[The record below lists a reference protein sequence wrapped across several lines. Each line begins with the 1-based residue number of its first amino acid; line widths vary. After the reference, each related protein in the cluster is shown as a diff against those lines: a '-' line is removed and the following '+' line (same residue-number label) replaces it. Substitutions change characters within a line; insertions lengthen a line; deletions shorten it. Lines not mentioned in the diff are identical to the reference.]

1 MLLLEECRGWEYI
14 AVRGLGTK
22 RRFFASPP
30 PDSSAS
36 FSRSWFR
43 VLEFGKRCYSSYL
56 FLLQCFLCL
65 PSPTTLC
72 SYKPWVEV
80 DVFFLYFCVLS
91 SSPPPQCCWILPDM
105 NCRHLSFT
113 LLTRWQTAL
122 EVPEIPAV
130 SGRIPAF
137 INIWNCLPFTHQDY
151 KLMFC
156 RESLNSAEINKKR
169 QAC

>member
-91 SSPPPQCCWILPDM
+91 SCPPLSVAGSCRIWIVDISVLLCWQGDRQHWRYQRYQQSLEESQRSLTFGIACLLP
-105 NCRHLSFT
+105 T
-113 LLTRWQTAL
+113 K
-122 EVPEIPAV
+122 I
-130 SGRIPAF
+130 
-137 INIWNCLPFTHQDY
+137 INSCF
-151 KLMFC
+151 
-156 RESLNSAEINKKR
+156 AER
-169 QAC
+169 V